1 MPPTATSPTDRWF
14 PLRRPNPAARA
25 RLVCF
30 PFAGGAA
37 SSFHGWS
44 AALPAEVELCAVQ
57 LPGRERRLT
66 EPPLRDVAS
75 VLQALE
81 PALAPLLDRP
91 LVLFGYSLGARLAFE
106 LARQLQARG
115 SPLLRGLVAAAAE
128 APRARLPRR
137 MDAKDDAAFLAELQ
151 RYGGTPPEVL
161 QHRELMELLL
171 PTLRADF
178 TLVEAPYTPGEP
190 LRCPLSVW
198 AGTEDDSVSLHA
210 LEQWR
215 EETAGEYRRRD
226 FPGGHFFLRSAREQV
241 LTALHEELRRLVP
254 ELNP

>member
-1 MPPTATSPTDRWF
+1 MPPPPPSPMDRWF

-37 SSFHGWS
+37 SAFNGWS
-44 AALPAEVELCAVQ
+44 ANLPAQVELCAVQ
-57 LPGRERRLT
+57 LPGRERRLS
-66 EPPLRDVAS
+66 EPPLRDIPA

-115 SPLLRGLVAAAAE
+115 SPLLRGLVVAAAE
-128 APRARLPRR
+128 APRVRNPRG
-137 MDAKDDAAFLAELQ
+137 MGMKDDAAFLAELQ
-151 RYGGTPPEVL
+151 RYGGTPAEVL
-161 QHRELMELLL
+161 QHRELMEMLL

-178 TLVEAPYTPGEP
+178 SLVEAPYTPGEP
-190 LRCPLSVW
+190 LRCPLCVW
-198 AGTEDDSVSLHA
+198 AGTEDDTVSRPA

-215 EETAGEYRRRD
+215 EEAAGEYRRRD
-226 FPGGHFFLRSAREQV
+226 FPGGHFFLRSAREPV

-254 ELNP
+254 ELS